1 MAADVISIEAA
12 KRASLNLTE
21 EGKGARALHQTVVAY
36 RNNRRSGTASTK
48 RRGEVA
54 GSGKKLWKQKGTG
67 NARMGSRRSPIWRG
81 GAVSWG
87 PRPRDYSQKINKK
100 VKQLA
105 LRTALTGRINE
116 ADVIRVDN
124 FVVADGKTR
133 SFVAAVRAI
142 TDAKKV
148 LIVGSFDE
156 ITLRAARNVAWVQMT
171 RSEEVNA
178 ENLLNYGK
186 VILTAHAMEV
196 LARRTATN

>member
-1 MAADVISIEAA
+1 
-12 KRASLNLTE
+12 
-21 EGKGARALHQTVVAY
+21 
-36 RNNRRSGTASTK
+36 
-48 RRGEVA
+48 
-54 GSGKKLWKQKGTG
+54 
-67 NARMGSRRSPIWRG
+67 
-81 GAVSWG
+81 VSWG

-116 ADVIRVDN
+116 ADVIRVNN

-196 LARRTATN
+196 LARRTATNLICHERPFPSHRHHPSHGESHLAGREEQRICFSCPSEG

>member
-21 EGKGARALHQTVVAY
+21 EGQGTRALHQTVVAY
-36 RNNRRSGTASTK
+36 RNNRRSGTACTK
-48 RRGEVA
+48 RRGEVS

-105 LRTALTGRINE
+105 LRTALTGRIND
-116 ADVIRVDN
+116 AAMLRVDS
-124 FVVADGKTR
+124 FAVADGKTK

-148 LIVGSFDE
+148 LIIGNFDE
-156 ITLRAARNVAWVQMT
+156 VTLRAARNVAWVQMT
-171 RSEEVNA
+171 RSEDVNA
-178 ENLLNYGK
+178 EHLLNYAK
-186 VILTAHAMEV
+186 VVVTADALEV

>member
-1 MAADVISIEAA
+1 MAAEVITIDDA
-12 KRASLNLTE
+12 KRASLNLTA
-21 EGKGARALHQTVVAY
+21 EGKGASALHLAVVAY
-36 RNNRRSGTASTK
+36 RNNRRSGTACTK
-48 RRGEVA
+48 TRGEVA

-81 GAVSWG
+81 GGVAWG

-105 LRTALTGRINE
+105 LRTALTGRINDG
-116 ADVIRVDN
+116 DVIRIDN
-124 FVVADGKTR
+124 IVVADGKTK
-133 SFVAAVRAI
+133 SFIAAVRAI

-148 LIVGSFDE
+148 LIIGSFDE

-171 RSEEVNA
+171 RSEDVNA

-186 VILTAHAMEV
+186 VVLTSQAMEV
-196 LARRTATN
+196 LAQRTATK